1 MKNIISL
8 LALVLICYTSAFSQ
22 AFGEIHGKVFDEQG
36 IPIPGVRVIAS
47 SGSTMNGGDMTDS
60 TGRFKIKPLEPG
72 VYGLV
77 MSMIGKDT
85 LKYANVQVNADRIT
99 HIPAV
104 EMEIASGLMK
114 GVEILEYIEPQI
126 IKDGGGSYVAIRQDQ
141 LKMMSVSHGG
151 NIKSIAAALTSEIK
165 TSANG
170 EELYF
175 RGSRSGSVIYMI
187 DGVKI
192 RENVP
197 NIPSSGISR
206 MAVYTGGLP
215 AKYGDTTGGVIV
227 IDTKNYLEDY
237 YRKMNK

>member
-8 LALVLICYTSAFSQ
+8 LALVLICSTSAFSQ

-36 IPIPGVRVIAS
+36 TPLEGVRVTAS
-47 SGSTMNGGDMTDS
+47 SGSTINGGAMTDS

-77 MSMIGKDT
+77 MSMMGKDT
-85 LKYANVQVNADRIT
+85 LKYANVHVNADRIT
-99 HIPAV
+99 HIPDV
-104 EMEIASGLMK
+104 SLEIASGMMK
-114 GVEILEYIEPQI
+114 GVEILEFVEPII

-141 LKMMSVSHGG
+141 LKAMSVSHGG
-151 NIKSIAAALTSEIK
+151 DIKRIAASLTSEIK

-197 NIPSSGISR
+197 NIPSCGISR

-227 IDTKNYLEDY
+227 IETKNYLEDY
-237 YRKMNK
+237 YTKMNK

>member
-8 LALVLICYTSAFSQ
+8 LALLLLFSSTAFSQ

-36 IPIPGVRVIAS
+36 QPLFGVRVAAS
-47 SGSTMNGGDMTDS
+47 SGATINGGGMTDS

-77 MSMIGKDT
+77 MTMLGKDT
-85 LKYANVQVNADRIT
+85 LRYSNVQVNADRIT
-99 HIPAV
+99 HIPDV
-104 EMEIASGLMK
+104 SLEIAIGMMK
-114 GVEILEYIEPQI
+114 GIEILEYVEPII
-126 IKDGGGSYVAIRQDQ
+126 IKDGGGSYVAIRQEE
-141 LKMMSVSHGG
+141 LKKMSVSHGG
-151 NIKSIAAALTSEIK
+151 DIKRIAASLTSEIK
-165 TSANG
+165 TSPNG

-237 YRKMNK
+237 YMKMNK